1 MIKRFFFLRK
11 MVALAFPFLKHLF
24 AHAFFGSSFV
34 LFLNFC
40 YYFIYLYCSCKA
52 NYKYLAFKLYLAQHQ
67 HLFFK
72 LLLSKCSLFFPSFF
86 TSFFVVV
93 SNCLIVIFVFEGDG
107 RTT

>member
-40 YYFIYLYCSCKA
+40 HYFIYLYCSCKA
-52 NYKYLAFKLYLAQHQ
+52 NYKYLAIKLYITQH
-67 HLFFK
+67 HAFIKITDLFFK
-72 LLLSKCSLFFPSFF
+72 LLLSKCSLFLRLLSLLFF
-86 TSFFVVV
+86 CCF
-93 SNCLIVIFVFEGDG
+93 
-107 RTT
+107 